1 MMGNFFVC
9 MHRLVSDVASSYSY
23 LPEKTVESFI
33 LSAVQPMLDP
43 LQFAHRAGRG
53 AEDARL

>member
-1 MMGNFFVC
+1 M
-9 MHRLVSDVASSYSY
+9 
-23 LPEKTVESFI
+23 KSFI
-33 LSAVQPMLDP
+33 LSSVQPMLDP